1 MIDLRKVREAAQA
14 YVVLSRVQALSQLF
28 IMVSVCADKIRA
40 SAIAMDE
47 LDRMNQVAMEQ
58 KHISNN
64 SIISCNIRSI
74 KKNFKNFITAS
85 ATKHAQVMCLQ
96 ETWLDPLIGKFNLL
110 EIENW
115 KQHNNSVGRGK
126 GILTLYRT
134 DFVWERDVTEERY
147 QMTKITSNS
156 LDIINV
162 YRSAGTDD
170 TEFLEDLCGLASSG
184 NQTLIVGDFNI
195 CFISDNSSPIFK
207 ELRNIGFKQIVKN
220 PTHIEGHLID
230 LVFFRSQDTAIF
242 YEVKQQAQYFTD
254 HDLIEIVQGKY
265 TSF

>member
-1 MIDLRKVREAAQA
+1 
-14 YVVLSRVQALSQLF
+14 
-28 IMVSVCADKIRA
+28 MVSVCADKIRA

-47 LDRMNQVAMEQ
+47 LDRMNEVAMEQ
-58 KHISNN
+58 KHVSNN
-64 SIISCNIRSI
+64 SIISCNIRS

-85 ATKHAQVMCLQ
+85 ATKHAKVMCLQ

-115 KQHNNSVGRGK
+115 KQHNNSVGREK

-195 CFISDNSSPIFK
+195 CFISDNYILK
-207 ELRNIGFKQIVKN
+207 HLLQTLRV
-220 PTHIEGHLID
+220 L
-230 LVFFRSQDTAIF
+230 
-242 YEVKQQAQYFTD
+242 
-254 HDLIEIVQGKY
+254 
-265 TSF
+265 